1 MTSTDKTKADG
12 KVLLGK
18 VKFYDVTRGFG
29 FIYPE
34 GSKKEIFLH
43 KIELEKSGY
52 KDLNVGASVSYE
64 IYTDFKG
71 KSQAINIKL
80 I

>member
-1 MTSTDKTKADG
+1 MICRQSLREENSLWWFWYLCWD
-12 KVLLGK
+12 
-18 VKFYDVTRGFG
+18 R
-29 FIYPE
+29 P
-34 GSKKEIFLH
+34 IFLH
-43 KIELEKSGY
+43 KTELEKSGY

-64 IYTDFKG
+64 IYTDVKG

>member
-1 MTSTDKTKADG
+1 MTSEDRAEDK
-12 KVLLGK
+12 VNLGK
-18 VKFYDVTRGFG
+18 VKFYDIKRGFG
-29 FIYPE
+29 FIYSE
-34 GSKKEIFLH
+34 RGKTEIFLH
-43 KIELEKSGY
+43 KTELEKSGY

-64 IYTDFKG
+64 TYTDFKG